1 MAHPQHRT
9 TSPRQRA
16 APQQTPA
23 APQDPAPAQAQEP
36 PDPPAT
42 PPSAPAETPAAPSAE
57 LPAPFRDPALRGCTV
72 LLQAVVCA
80 PGRLSQGE
88 ARRLLRD
95 ALPGPVFV
103 AALAAAVERG
113 YALGLDGECLCV
125 TARGRRLRGV
135 MPPGSR
141 VVRLVEG
148 ASWEHPHGPPARRRP
163 EPFHL

>member
-1 MAHPQHRT
+1 MDP
-9 TSPRQRA
+9 S
-16 APQQTPA
+16 QTV
-23 APQDPAPAQAQEP
+23 DVC
-36 PDPPAT
+36 
-42 PPSAPAETPAAPSAE
+42 
-57 LPAPFRDPALRGCTV
+57 LRGCV
-72 LLQAVVCA
+72 ALLQAIVSA

-88 ARRLLRD
+88 ARQLLRH
-95 ALPGPVFV
+95 ALPGSAFDE
-103 AALAAAVERG
+103 ALAAAVERG